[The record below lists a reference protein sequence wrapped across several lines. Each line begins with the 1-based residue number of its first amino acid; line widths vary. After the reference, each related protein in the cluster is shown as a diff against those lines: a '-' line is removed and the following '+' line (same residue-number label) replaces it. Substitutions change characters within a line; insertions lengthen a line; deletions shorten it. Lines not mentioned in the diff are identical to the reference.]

1 MRDMRKN
8 SRTGC
13 VASAVESRILV
24 IETEADTQHQIV
36 RITEILQIVAHMQ
49 VGAAGKF
56 RFQRQH
62 LVDTFVVAA
71 TMQNVGTDTIPWKCG
86 IKNRFP
92 ITCNMR
98 ANAL

>member
-1 MRDMRKN
+1 MRDMGKN

-13 VASAVESRILV
+13 VVSAVESRILV

-36 RITEILQIVAHMQ
+36 RITEILQIVTHMQ

-56 RFQRQH
+56 HFQRQH

-71 TMQNVGTDTIPWKCG
+71 TMQNVGTDTDADCEVG
-86 IKNRFP
+86 HHVLR
-92 ITCNMR
+92 TS
-98 ANAL
+98 

>member
-36 RITEILQIVAHMQ
+36 RITEILQIVAYMQ

-62 LVDTFVVAA
+62 LVDTFVDRKSV
-71 TMQNVGTDTIPWKCG
+71 V
-86 IKNRFP
+86 
-92 ITCNMR
+92 
-98 ANAL
+98 

>member
-36 RITEILQIVAHMQ
+36 RITEILQIVKAHTTR
-49 VGAAGKF
+49 AAGSVC
-56 RFQRQH
+56 FQRNT
-62 LVDTFVVAA
+62 LVDLCGRHTS
-71 TMQNVGTDTIPWKCG
+71 GCTDTVTDVK
-86 IKNRFP
+86 
-92 ITCNMR
+92 
-98 ANAL
+98 

>member
-36 RITEILQIVAHMQ
+36 RITEILQIVAYMQ

-71 TMQNVGTDTIPWKCG
+71 TMQNVAPIPTPTVK
-86 IKNRFP
+86 
-92 ITCNMR
+92 
-98 ANAL
+98 